1 MLGGPR
7 STSYAP
13 VVPLADVNDVYTDLV
28 TSVFSS
34 TIAAKAWFATA
45 AVVLA
50 LVQVATAARMW
61 GRLGFLRMHGP
72 AVARVHRWSGRLA
85 FLFTLPVFF
94 HCVTILGFQTPDTRV
109 AIHSLLGTF
118 FYGVFAAKVLIVRDH
133 SLPRWAL
140 PTAGLTL
147 ASMLVVL
154 WVTSSLW
161 YFTTVRFGF

>member
-1 MLGGPR
+1 ML
-7 STSYAP
+7 
-13 VVPLADVNDVYTDLV
+13 LADVSETYTDLV
-28 TSVFSS
+28 TTVFSS
-34 TIAAKAWFATA
+34 TIAAKAWLATA
-45 AVVLA
+45 AVILA
-50 LVQVATAARMW
+50 LVQLTTAARIYGKLSFMPER
-61 GRLGFLRMHGP
+61 GRTI
-72 AVARVHRWSGRLA
+72 ARVHRWSGRVA

-109 AIHSLLGTF
+109 AIHSLVGTF

-147 ASMLVVL
+147 ASMLVAL

>member
-1 MLGGPR
+1 ML
-7 STSYAP
+7 
-13 VVPLADVNDVYTDLV
+13 VADVSENYTDLV
-28 TSVFSS
+28 TTVFSS

-45 AVVLA
+45 AVLLA
-50 LVQVATAARMW
+50 LVQVTTAARIYGKLSFLPER
-61 GRLGFLRMHGP
+61 GR
-72 AVARVHRWSGRLA
+72 AVARVHRWSGRIA
-85 FLFTLPVFF
+85 FLCTLPVFF

-109 AIHSLLGTF
+109 AIHSLVGTF
-118 FYGVFAAKVLIVRDH
+118 VYGVFVAKVLIVRDH

-147 ASMLVVL
+147 ASVLVVL